1 MPSLS
6 PCTCLAT
13 HRLNKLSQ
21 AIILGFSAALL
32 LSGCGGD
39 SPTTRIDPDSGT
51 TTPVVTYQLTVRSAV
66 SLKNAVVR
74 LIDSTTGQEIDKK
87 TLADGSEVT
96 FDVKDTNAGGRLL
109 VAEISAQ
116 DSSSRYYD
124 PTLNEFAP
132 LTGSMHSI
140 FLMVNTASSI
150 YVGPFNEIAY
160 QRALVRSN
168 NLNASSPDLKLLD
181 VNHVLFANNEVFST
195 FRVSPTVALPTI
207 SSWKQLSTFIIDS
220 KDVEN
225 PATTASQYLNAF
237 FAIGHINIQNREKNT
252 GATRTDASPLISFM
266 RRAAEDMRDG
276 SLDGLTLPG
285 DGIQG
290 SAFLSDP
297 LVSPQII
304 NNDPTLNVDKG
315 LFESQKV
322 PRENYAARL
331 NASITAF
338 LSAPEFRALN
348 PDQKGISFFNS
359 FDYNLGTHPTIADNT
374 PGIVVPRSYGAGNYK
389 RAFGLGKLAL
399 SKTTQLGL
407 LDDNCKPTFRTD
419 PNAGETGNPIQYANV
434 DCMVGVN
441 ADDRS
446 GSANLPNTIQNLVG
460 RYSTA
465 NDQCKLE
472 ITYNGSVTLT
482 SGNQSFKG
490 SVGRDESDALIRLEP
505 NTQNYLLNV
514 SSKELNPPE
523 FIQIRVKDQIVLSAN
538 AGVVNDPKTNLFPKA
553 LDKNYLN
560 CEGFKPAYIRPAT

>member
-21 AIILGFSAALL
+21 AIILGFSAALV

-39 SPTTRIDPDSGT
+39 SPTTRTDTDSST
-51 TTPVVTYQLTVRSAV
+51 PTPVVTYQLTVRSAV
-66 SLKNAVVR
+66 TLKNAVVR

-96 FDVKDTNAGGRLL
+96 FDVKATNAGGRLL

-124 PTLNEFAP
+124 PTLNELAP
-132 LTGSMHSI
+132 LTGSMHTVFAMI
-140 FLMVNTASSI
+140 NAASSV

-168 NLNASSPDLKLLD
+168 SLNANSPDLKQLD
-181 VNHVLFANNEVFST
+181 INHVLLANSEVFST
-195 FRVSPTVALPTI
+195 FRVSPTAAVPTI
-207 SSWKQLSTFIIDS
+207 TSWQQLSTFIIDS

-237 FAIGHINIQNREKNT
+237 FTIGHINIQNREKNT
-252 GATRTDASPLISFM
+252 GATRADASPLISFM

-290 SAFLSDP
+290 SAFLNDP

-315 LFESQKV
+315 LFDSQKS

-331 NASITAF
+331 NASINAF
-338 LSAPEFRALN
+338 LSAPQFQALN
-348 PDQKGISFFNS
+348 PDQKGISFFNT
-359 FDYNLGTHPTIADNT
+359 FDYNLGTHPTITDNT
-374 PGIVVPRSYGAGNYK
+374 PGAIAPRSYGAGNYK

-407 LDDNCKPTFRTD
+407 LDDNCKQTFRTD
-419 PNAGETGNPIQYANV
+419 PKAGETGNPIQYDNV
-434 DCMVGVN
+434 DCLIGVN
-441 ADDRS
+441 ADDRP
-446 GSANLPNTIQNLVG
+446 GLPNNIQNLVG

-472 ITYNGSVTLT
+472 ITYNGIVTLT
-482 SGNQSFKG
+482 SGSQSFKG
-490 SVGRDESDALIRLEP
+490 NIGRDESDALIRLEP

-514 SSKELNPPE
+514 ASKELNPPQ

-538 AGVVNDPKTNLFPKA
+538 AGAVNNPDTNPFPKV
-553 LDKNYLN
+553 LDTPYLN
-560 CEGFKPAYIRPAT
+560 CDGFKPAYIKPAS

>member
-13 HRLNKLSQ
+13 YRLNKLSQ
-21 AIILGFSAALL
+21 ALILGFSAALL

-39 SPTTRIDPDSGT
+39 SPTTRINPDSNT
-51 TTPVVTYQLTVRSAV
+51 STPTVTYQLTVRSAV
-66 SLKNAVVR
+66 PLKNAVIR
-74 LIDSTTGQEIDKK
+74 LIDSTTGAEFDKK

-96 FDVKDTNAGGRLL
+96 FDVKQASAGSRLL

-140 FLMVNTASSI
+140 FLMINTAASI

-181 VNHVLFANNEVFST
+181 INHVLLANNEVFST

-207 SSWKQLSTFIIDS
+207 SSWKQLSRFIIDS

-225 PATTASQYLNAF
+225 PATTTSQYLNAF

-252 GATRTDASPLISFM
+252 GAIRTDASPLISFM

-297 LVSPQII
+297 LVNPQII
-304 NNDPTLNVDKG
+304 NNDPTLNVAKG
-315 LFESQKV
+315 LFESQKL

-331 NASITAF
+331 NASINAF
-338 LSAPEFRALN
+338 LTAPEFQALN
-348 PDQKGISFFNS
+348 PDPKGISFFNT
-359 FDYNLGTHPTIADNT
+359 FDYNLGTHPTIFDNT
-374 PGIVVPRSYGAGNYK
+374 PGIIVPRSYGAGNYK

-399 SKTTQLGL
+399 SKATQISL
-407 LDDNCKPTFRTD
+407 LDSNCKQTFRTD
-419 PNAGETGNPIQYANV
+419 PQAGETDHPIQYDNV

-446 GSANLPNTIQNLVG
+446 GLPNSIQNLVG

-472 ITYNGSVTLT
+472 ITYNGTVTLT

-490 SVGRDESDALIRLEP
+490 SIGRDESDALIRLEP
-505 NTQNYLLNV
+505 ESQNYLLNV

-538 AGVVNDPKTNLFPKA
+538 AGIVNDPKTNLFPKA
-553 LDKNYLN
+553 LDINYLN
-560 CEGFKPAYIRPAT
+560 CEGFKPAYIRPAS